1 MSDGIVCCHCIPY
14 AITVPM
20 NIHFDIYGL
29 VTSKVTT
36 VPYVSEGIPA
46 GFPSPAT
53 DYIGD
58 SIDLNEVLILNPG
71 ATYYARVRDY
81 YMVEEELEQGDG
93 ILFDTSLAQRSGDL
107 ALCEVCGER
116 VLKYVRRKGRE
127 VWLHGGGT
135 DETLPVDGD
144 TEARVLGIVT
154 VVIKVR
160 RFKKR
165 RTRLIERL
173 PQKEQPALFE
183 RRAIKASY
191 FPENYV
197 PVEGL
202 LDLNEELIPNP
213 VSTFFGRVKGI
224 SLIDDDIEDS
234 DSVIVDRMLEP
245 QWGDLAVCV
254 TPDGFTMKYVEVRDN
269 GEIWLMPGNKDY
281 TPIRITEDNE
291 RLLWGIVTHSIR
303 QLRVKKGGKK

>member
-1 MSDGIVCCHCIPY
+1 MPEGIACCHNTFC
-14 AITVPM
+14 AIIVPM
-20 NIHFDIYGL
+20 NSHFDIYGL
-29 VTSKVTT
+29 VTSKVSS

-58 SIDLNEVLILNPG
+58 RIDLNEVLILNPG

-81 YMVEEELEQGDG
+81 YMVEEELEQGDSF
-93 ILFDTSLAQRSGDL
+93 LFDTSLAPRSGDL

-127 VWLHGGGT
+127 VWLDGGGT
-135 DETLPVDGD
+135 DATVPLDSD
-144 TEARVLGIVT
+144 TEAKVLGIVT
-154 VVIKVR
+154 VIVKVR
-160 RFKKR
+160 RYKKR
-165 RTRLIERL
+165 RTRIIRRL
-173 PQKEQPALFE
+173 PQKELPMLFE
-183 RRAIKASY
+183 QRAIKASY
-191 FPENYV
+191 FPESNV

-202 LDLNEELIPNP
+202 IDLNEELIPNP
-213 VSTFFGRVKGI
+213 VSTFFGKVKGI

-245 QWGDLAVCV
+245 RWGDLAVCV

-269 GEIWLMPGNKDY
+269 GEVWLMPGNKDFA
-281 TPIRITEDNE
+281 PIRITDDNE

>member
-1 MSDGIVCCHCIPY
+1 MLPQYPC
-14 AITVPM
+14 ARTVPM
-20 NIHFDIYGL
+20 NSHFDIYGL
-29 VTSKVTT
+29 VTSKVSS

-81 YMVEEELEQGDG
+81 YMVEEELEQGDS
-93 ILFDTSLAQRSGDL
+93 ILFDTSLAPRSGDL

-245 QWGDLAVCV
+245 RWGDLAVCV

-269 GEIWLMPGNKDY
+269 GEVWLMPGNKDFA
-281 TPIRITEDNE
+281 PLRITDDNE

>member
-1 MSDGIVCCHCIPY
+1 MSDGIVCCHCIPD

-245 QWGDLAVCV
+245 RWGDLAVCV

-269 GEIWLMPGNKDY
+269 GEIWLMPGNKDFA
-281 TPIRITEDNE
+281 PIRITDDNE